1 MQLPRFY
8 AGWFLIV
15 FFVLFLFC
23 FGMVIWYETG
33 HITDDGFLDT
43 SFAIAGRITPIG
55 VGLALVL
62 YMATEGIQMLAEIF
76 RRQRAE
82 RLRREA
88 RVQLVDELERDMEGV
103 TTLEEAKELIRRA
116 RESADAER
124 RKRNGTR

>member
-1 MQLPRFY
+1 
-8 AGWFLIV
+8 
-15 FFVLFLFC
+15 
-23 FGMVIWYETG
+23 MVIWYETG

-88 RVQLVDELERDMEGV
+88 RVQLFDELERDMEGV
-103 TTLEEAKELIRRA
+103 KTLEEAKELIRRA
-116 RESADAER
+116 RETIDVK
-124 RKRNGTR
+124 RKRR